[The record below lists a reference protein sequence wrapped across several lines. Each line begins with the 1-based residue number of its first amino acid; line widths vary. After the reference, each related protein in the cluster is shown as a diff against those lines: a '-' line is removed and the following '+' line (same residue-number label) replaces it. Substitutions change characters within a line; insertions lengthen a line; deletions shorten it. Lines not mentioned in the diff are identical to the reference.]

1 WTTKFGKPQGRLIG
15 DTSATESG
23 TPLNSHEVKEMF
35 DENFGT
41 IHHPT
46 IVEISR
52 MIYQEAERIGW
63 ENAILWKMDLKG
75 AFTLLYVRPTDV
87 PLLSFELTNNLTVM
101 HHTGMFGYTGMPGCF
116 DVISRVLC
124 RNLKEVIKGVC
135 RVYVDDIISISHQ
148 SEVDDEQNTASE
160 YCEGLLGP
168 SAVEK
173 EKTMSGRSLD
183 VIGWNICLD
192 TKKVG
197 IARKNML
204 KTFYGLVTLD
214 ETSPV
219 TLEELQKVASWAA
232 RYSLVCRQLR
242 PFTRALYSCIRHYTN
257 KHVKIKLSE
266 EAVSTI
272 QLWRIFFIFLKVN
285 PITYKRDLNSFVHFE
300 PSYVVEYD
308 ASLTGVGIILFE
320 LNRNKEEREW
330 KVIQLDFDY
339 DLKSQSKYQ
348 NTVEFIGVLLGMVAL
363 SLLGIR
369 NTSVV
374 IRGDNKSS
382 LKWGMTENYKSVLCR
397 RASLVLTTTVL
408 HNNIIIE
415 DQIHIAGV
423 NNVRCDRLSRR
434 TSSPEDLGFK
444 QDQIINHSILDR
456 VIKFCDP
463 TIEVVSAEQMTITWK
478 ELNDI
483 FKCFD
488 ES

>member
-1 WTTKFGKPQGRLIG
+1 
-15 DTSATESG
+15 
-23 TPLNSHEVKEMF
+23 
-35 DENFGT
+35 
-41 IHHPT
+41 
-46 IVEISR
+46 
-52 MIYQEAERIGW
+52 
-63 ENAILWKMDLKG
+63 
-75 AFTLLYVRPTDV
+75 
-87 PLLSFELTNNLTVM
+87 
-101 HHTGMFGYTGMPGCF
+101 
-116 DVISRVLC
+116 
-124 RNLKEVIKGVC
+124 
-135 RVYVDDIISISHQ
+135 
-148 SEVDDEQNTASE
+148 
-160 YCEGLLGP
+160 
-168 SAVEK
+168 
-173 EKTMSGRSLD
+173 
-183 VIGWNICLD
+183 
-192 TKKVG
+192 
-197 IARKNML
+197 
-204 KTFYGLVTLD
+204 
-214 ETSPV
+214 
-219 TLEELQKVASWAA
+219 
-232 RYSLVCRQLR
+232 
-242 PFTRALYSCIRHYTN
+242 
-257 KHVKIKLSE
+257 
-266 EAVSTI
+266 
-272 QLWRIFFIFLKVN
+272 
-285 PITYKRDLNSFVHFE
+285 
-300 PSYVVEYD
+300 VEYD

-444 QDQIINHSILDR
+444 QDQIIIHSILDR

-463 TIEVVSAEQMTITWK
+463 TIEVVSAEQITIIWK

-483 FKCFD
+483 FKWFD
-488 ES
+488 ESLNNLL